1 MIKITN
7 DVFDIAS
14 RIKNINSNYE
24 LYYDGKFKLYA
35 NNILQ
40 LVLPFE
46 SLDSRTYDYI
56 LKTQIKNLESL
67 QKEIDLNNE
76 KVVEKKERKQKQDR
90 DDIIKELAKIKR

>member
-7 DVFDIAS
+7 DVFDIAD

-24 LYYDGKFKLYA
+24 LYYDGKYKLYC

-56 LKTQIKNLESL
+56 LKTQIKNLEYL
-67 QKEIDLNNE
+67 QQEIDKNNE
-76 KVVEKKERKQKQDR
+76 KIEKSTANRQRQDR
-90 DDIIKELAKIKR
+90 MDILKELAKI